1 MIIWIIGKSGS
12 GKTYFA
18 KKIFN
23 YYQNKKKI
31 FWIDG
36 DEFRKFI
43 TYNLGYDYKS
53 RMQNSKKI
61 IDFCRYLESKKYI
74 VICSIL
80 SIFKEHQKLN
90 RKIFKKYYQIYLKA
104 EQKILEIR
112 NKKKIYSKIKNIVS
126 KDIEFPEP
134 YKSDLIIT
142 NNFKNG
148 QKIFQIILKKLNTK
162 LL

>member
-1 MIIWIIGKSGS
+1 
-12 GKTYFA
+12 
-18 KKIFN
+18 
-23 YYQNKKKI
+23 
-31 FWIDG
+31 
-36 DEFRKFI
+36 
-43 TYNLGYDYKS
+43 
-53 RMQNSKKI
+53 MQNSKKI

-104 EQKILEIR
+104 EQKTLEIR

-134 YKSDLIIT
+134 YKSDLIII
-142 NNFKNG
+142 NNFKDS
-148 QKIFQIILKKLNTK
+148 QKIFQIILKKLNVK